1 MGTNTISLLTQ
12 QPPPPPLR
20 LHTLPR
26 PHIPPPLQ
34 LQQQPLPQQQHIQQQ
49 HTQQQQRRRRQQ
61 HGTSLVATTVP
72 SHTRTSTL
80 MRCPRDCPPTTNIWF
95 PNRSPRPP
103 MYTSRTRR
111 RPTLPRHSWTGCP
124 SIRAGSTT
132 RSTILPF
139 RTGSQRI
146 LTRSRTSR
154 TSTPSPSTPST
165 TRSTPPSTP
174 STASQSTVHQQQNTV
189 HLQQNTVHLQQN
201 TVHLQQSTVLHRQS
215 TVLQRRSTA
224 HHHYNATCPSLHTLF
239 FTTLYLLLS

>member
-1 MGTNTISLLTQ
+1 MG
-12 QPPPPPLR
+12 
-20 LHTLPR
+20 
-26 PHIPPPLQ
+26 
-34 LQQQPLPQQQHIQQQ
+34 
-49 HTQQQQRRRRQQ
+49 
-61 HGTSLVATTVP
+61 
-72 SHTRTSTL
+72 
-80 MRCPRDCPPTTNIWF
+80 D
-95 PNRSPRPP
+95 
-103 MYTSRTRR
+103 TSRTRR

-132 RSTILPF
+132 RSTILQF

-224 HHHYNATCPSLHTLF
+224 HLRRRSTVDTGEDDDLCHLRDAFVLGLVIMVDESVIF
-239 FTTLYLLLS
+239 

>member
-1 MGTNTISLLTQ
+1 MGFLTNTISLLTQ
-12 QPPPPPLR
+12 PQPPLPLQ
-20 LHTLPR
+20 LHTLP
-26 PHIPPPLQ
+26 PPQ
-34 LQQQPLPQQQHIQQQ
+34 LQQQPLPQQQHIRQQ
-49 HTQQQQRRRRQQ
+49 HTQQQQRTPPQHTLPPQQRRRQQ

-72 SHTRTSTL
+72 SRTRTSTL

-189 HLQQNTVHLQQN
+189 HLQQNTVHLQQ
-201 TVHLQQSTVLHRQS
+201 STVLHRQS
-215 TVLQRRSTA
+215 TAHLRRRS
-224 HHHYNATCPSLHTLF
+224 
-239 FTTLYLLLS
+239 

>member
-1 MGTNTISLLTQ
+1 MG
-12 QPPPPPLR
+12 
-20 LHTLPR
+20 
-26 PHIPPPLQ
+26 
-34 LQQQPLPQQQHIQQQ
+34 
-49 HTQQQQRRRRQQ
+49 

-80 MRCPRDCPPTTNIWF
+80 TRCPRDCPPSTNIWF

-103 MYTSRTRR
+103 MCTSRTRR

-124 SIRAGSTT
+124 STRAGSTT
-132 RSTILPF
+132 RSTILQF

-189 HLQQNTVHLQQN
+189 HLQQNTVHLQQ
-201 TVHLQQSTVLHRQS
+201 STVLHRQS
-215 TVLQRRSTA
+215 TALLRRRSTVDTGEDDDLCHIRDA
-224 HHHYNATCPSLHTLF
+224 FVQGLVIMVDEF
-239 FTTLYLLLS
+239 VIF

>member
-1 MGTNTISLLTQ
+1 
-12 QPPPPPLR
+12 
-20 LHTLPR
+20 
-26 PHIPPPLQ
+26 
-34 LQQQPLPQQQHIQQQ
+34 
-49 HTQQQQRRRRQQ
+49 
-61 HGTSLVATTVP
+61 
-72 SHTRTSTL
+72 
-80 MRCPRDCPPTTNIWF
+80 
-95 PNRSPRPP
+95 

-165 TRSTPPSTP
+165 TRNTPPSTP
-174 STASQSTVHQQQNTV
+174 STAS
-189 HLQQNTVHLQQN
+189 QNTVHLQQN

-224 HHHYNATCPSLHTLF
+224 HLRRRSTVDTGGDDDLCHLRDALVLGLVIMVDESVIF
-239 FTTLYLLLS
+239 